1 MSRSQISSRR
11 LKAMSFLREV
21 EGFSVD
27 KLKSVQTRIT
37 TSEGRKVKVKLHCN
51 YAHIVKCDPR
61 PTREII
67 KTSKKRSG
75 ERV

>member
-1 MSRSQISSRR
+1 MISLAPRS
-11 LKAMSFLREV
+11 LPAKAMSFLREV

-27 KLKSVQTRIT
+27 ELTSVRTRIT

-61 PTREII
+61 ANHGDYT
-67 KTSKKRSG
+67 G
-75 ERV
+75 L